1 MKKERYPDL
10 NHKNK
15 LSHSF
20 KFSSAVVLL
29 STTLLS
35 YNLTSAPTVVAED
48 QTDVK
53 ATQNSNTTTLKS
65 RIEAAKK
72 EIDRIKTMNDSDKT
86 KFKTDINKAE
96 RVSQID
102 AILKDVKE
110 KEAQLKEE
118 KATSDLEKDNKTQS
132 NTSNQNDEQLASLLK
147 EDANRSETQPEPNTT
162 QGTEDTAVSDRL
174 EKVRED
180 LNQASQQAQ
189 SSDSN
194 PSSQVADAQL
204 NQEKANQSI
213 DAFISDLEALSH
225 KVDNGKLNDGE
236 ADRSDNEETKAN
248 EENTQA
254 SQALSTLRQDI
265 DRVTTARETT
275 KQDLDQYVQN
285 KEANLQTLEN
295 RLAERS
301 EISQDK
307 AQQLKNE
314 IEKTKSSLKQQDAI
328 ISDHL
333 KSASDKKQAVKD
345 IIGSTVDEQR
355 AQQLIDRI
363 DTKGKTDAQIASQV
377 LSQLDG
383 LGSFTSDSLLQSMFD
398 KADDKEALIQ
408 TLLSTKFDKNEA
420 ADMARQIM
428 AKRPDS
434 AELVQL
440 LKQRYG
446 SDVSADEIIGNVID
460 QAHNKRQAI
469 ETILAT
475 KFNDAKA
482 RALANVIAKKDD
494 AKAELLSVLKSGLD
508 QPLNDLLQAD
518 RDIMRLKSDIRHI
531 FNPLKDTPSLLGQ
544 SNGSLLDKGL
554 LGGKSGLFGG
564 PSLLD
569 KLANGGSVLDGI
581 PDIPNPSQGRALSL
595 GSSSDDF
602 LSGLFDDEGNFD
614 LPATGEIVKKSALPL
629 GVALIIIGGGLT
641 WFVKRRKAKQS

>member
-1 MKKERYPDL
+1 
-10 NHKNK
+10 
-15 LSHSF
+15 
-20 KFSSAVVLL
+20 
-29 STTLLS
+29 
-35 YNLTSAPTVVAED
+35 
-48 QTDVK
+48 
-53 ATQNSNTTTLKS
+53 
-65 RIEAAKK
+65 
-72 EIDRIKTMNDSDKT
+72 
-86 KFKTDINKAE
+86 
-96 RVSQID
+96 
-102 AILKDVKE
+102 
-110 KEAQLKEE
+110 
-118 KATSDLEKDNKTQS
+118 
-132 NTSNQNDEQLASLLK
+132 
-147 EDANRSETQPEPNTT
+147 TT

-345 IIGSTVDEQR
+345 IIGSTVDEQS

-420 ADMARQIM
+420 RDMARQIM

-446 SDVSADEIIGNVID
+446 SDVSADEIIGNVIG

-518 RDIMRLKSDIRHI
+518 RDITRLKSDIRHI
-531 FNPLKDTPSLLGQ
+531 FDPLKDTPSLLGK

-614 LPATGEIVKKSALPL
+614 LPATGEIAKKSALPL

>member
-1 MKKERYPDL
+1 
-10 NHKNK
+10 
-15 LSHSF
+15 
-20 KFSSAVVLL
+20 
-29 STTLLS
+29 
-35 YNLTSAPTVVAED
+35 
-48 QTDVK
+48 
-53 ATQNSNTTTLKS
+53 
-65 RIEAAKK
+65 
-72 EIDRIKTMNDSDKT
+72 
-86 KFKTDINKAE
+86 
-96 RVSQID
+96 
-102 AILKDVKE
+102 
-110 KEAQLKEE
+110 
-118 KATSDLEKDNKTQS
+118 
-132 NTSNQNDEQLASLLK
+132 
-147 EDANRSETQPEPNTT
+147 
-162 QGTEDTAVSDRL
+162 
-174 EKVRED
+174 
-180 LNQASQQAQ
+180 
-189 SSDSN
+189 
-194 PSSQVADAQL
+194 
-204 NQEKANQSI
+204 
-213 DAFISDLEALSH
+213 
-225 KVDNGKLNDGE
+225 
-236 ADRSDNEETKAN
+236 
-248 EENTQA
+248 
-254 SQALSTLRQDI
+254 
-265 DRVTTARETT
+265 
-275 KQDLDQYVQN
+275 
-285 KEANLQTLEN
+285 
-295 RLAERS
+295 
-301 EISQDK
+301 SQDK
-307 AQQLKNE
+307 AQQLKDE

-531 FNPLKDTPSLLGQ
+531 FDPLKDTPSLLGQ

>member
-1 MKKERYPDL
+1 
-10 NHKNK
+10 
-15 LSHSF
+15 
-20 KFSSAVVLL
+20 
-29 STTLLS
+29 
-35 YNLTSAPTVVAED
+35 
-48 QTDVK
+48 
-53 ATQNSNTTTLKS
+53 
-65 RIEAAKK
+65 
-72 EIDRIKTMNDSDKT
+72 
-86 KFKTDINKAE
+86 
-96 RVSQID
+96 
-102 AILKDVKE
+102 
-110 KEAQLKEE
+110 
-118 KATSDLEKDNKTQS
+118 
-132 NTSNQNDEQLASLLK
+132 
-147 EDANRSETQPEPNTT
+147 
-162 QGTEDTAVSDRL
+162 
-174 EKVRED
+174 
-180 LNQASQQAQ
+180 
-189 SSDSN
+189 
-194 PSSQVADAQL
+194 
-204 NQEKANQSI
+204 
-213 DAFISDLEALSH
+213 
-225 KVDNGKLNDGE
+225 
-236 ADRSDNEETKAN
+236 
-248 EENTQA
+248 
-254 SQALSTLRQDI
+254 
-265 DRVTTARETT
+265 
-275 KQDLDQYVQN
+275 N
-285 KEANLQTLEN
+285 KEANLQTLEK

-420 ADMARQIM
+420 ADMALQIM

-434 AELVQL
+434 AALDQL

-482 RALANVIAKKDD
+482 RALANVIAKRDA

-518 RDIMRLKSDIRHI
+518 RDIMRLKS
-531 FNPLKDTPSLLGQ
+531 
-544 SNGSLLDKGL
+544 
-554 LGGKSGLFGG
+554 
-564 PSLLD
+564 
-569 KLANGGSVLDGI
+569 
-581 PDIPNPSQGRALSL
+581 
-595 GSSSDDF
+595 
-602 LSGLFDDEGNFD
+602 
-614 LPATGEIVKKSALPL
+614 
-629 GVALIIIGGGLT
+629 
-641 WFVKRRKAKQS
+641 